1 MRCDRG
7 TDLNK
12 YLLSWFMYREFVGPI
27 RELKAGAERIKE
39 GNLDND
45 VVINSGGEEI
55 RNCAMHLMR

>member
-1 MRCDRG
+1 
-7 TDLNK
+7 
-12 YLLSWFMYREFVGPI
+12 MYREFVGPI